1 MKEKTITVRSSE
13 REQILIVTHE
23 VNAALAELTGGD
35 GICTIVVPHTT
46 CAISVNENADP
57 DVPAD
62 LTRALRAM
70 IPNVRFDHGEGN
82 SDAHLLSIF
91 APGRGNYAYISRER
105 EWQQTA
111 GFLGKLTAAQARF
124 FAALARE
131 RVTAF
136 PDAVPQ
142 APVARYEA
150 FTGGERPAG
159 VWVVR
164 RGRLTESQLAWVY
177 QFREGR
183 LRSGVSY
190 PTRGEALRAVTVAA

>member
-23 VNAALAELTGGD
+23 VNAALAELTTGD

-82 SDAHLLSIF
+82 SDAHLLSMIIGTSLSW
-91 APGRGNYAYISRER
+91 PYRE
-105 EWQQTA
+105 
-111 GFLGKLTAAQARF
+111 GKLVLGTWQ
-124 FAALARE
+124 
-131 RVTAF
+131 
-136 PDAVPQ
+136 
-142 APVARYEA
+142 
-150 FTGGERPAG
+150 G
-159 VWVVR
+159 VYFIELD
-164 RGRLTESQLAWVY
+164 GP
-177 QFREGR
+177 
-183 LRSGVSY
+183 RS
-190 PTRGEALRAVTVAA
+190 RKVTVYVP